1 MQIPDLNGRGRPRL
15 HGEAGADLN
24 RQNMRKQRF
33 TKQICEIRMFLELR
47 KLQRNGAIRGY
58 RKLLREI
65 QTSQKRQNVR
75 KE

>member
-1 MQIPDLNGRGRPRL
+1 MQIPDLNGKSRPCL

-24 RQNMRKQRF
+24 RQNMRMQRF

-65 QTSQKRQNVR
+65 QTPQKAA
-75 KE
+75 EC